1 MTSLIAIKQLD
12 LWKMVALASLVLS
25 FGLGHCVTY
34 ADALTS
40 GITDANE
47 AIMVKNVWADVP
59 LMQVLRDISMET
71 CVTIVTC
78 PHVSDPLVSLDTG
91 PGKPFRDCM
100 DELLSSR
107 GLSVH
112 KKNGKSY
119 LVSCGSPTCP
129 SSLEIADC
137 KRLCLKYISAKH
149 LKSSLPK
156 SVEQYV
162 TTGER
167 ENEVLIYAAPEIA
180 KHIMDI
186 VTELDVP
193 RQQVVLEVLVV
204 ELWEEASKQFGL
216 DWEYSD
222 SHNSLSMEGGLG
234 FFTGT
239 AQYTSVPKNRLTSL
253 LFTIRALVGKNKAT
267 IRSRPRVA
275 TQNGEKAVIDI
286 SLEEYFSIVT
296 DLYDVPA
303 RLRTELKVIK
313 TGVTLE
319 IKPTI
324 GNDGDITVDV
334 ATEVSDVASRQNQI
348 EGNASGDLPLVRRRK
363 VDTCVRV
370 KEGDAIVLGGLIETQ
385 ERTKDKR
392 VPVLSSIPFVGGLF
406 KAKESSTIDKEVVI
420 FITPRLIHEDR
431 DPFFER
437 HSKIS
442 VEKELND
449 LQENS
454 VPPEGR
460 HPPDQNS
467 VETNIERKSSDAHRP

>member
-1 MTSLIAIKQLD
+1 MTPSMTKEQLD
-12 LWKMVALASLVLS
+12 LWKTVALASLVLS
-25 FGLGHCVTY
+25 FGLAHCVTY
-34 ADALTS
+34 ADILTT
-40 GITDANE
+40 GAADANE
-47 AIMVKNVWADVP
+47 VIMVKNVWADVP
-59 LMQVLRDISMET
+59 LMQVLRDISIET
-71 CVTIVTC
+71 GVAIVTC
-78 PHVSDPLVSLDTG
+78 PHVPDPLVSLDTG

-100 DELLSSR
+100 EELLSSR

-112 KKNGKSY
+112 KKNPKFY

-129 SSLEIADC
+129 SSLEIADY

-162 TTGER
+162 STGER
-167 ENEVLIYAAPEIA
+167 GNEVLICAAPEIV

-216 DWEYSD
+216 DWEYAD
-222 SHNSLSMEGGLG
+222 YHNSLSMEEGLG
-234 FFTGT
+234 FFTGI

-253 LFTIRALVGKNKAT
+253 LFTLQALVGENKAT

-275 TQNGEKAVIDI
+275 TQNGEKAIIDI
-286 SLEEYFSIVT
+286 SLEEYFTIVT
-296 DLYDVPA
+296 DIYNVTG
-303 RLRTELKVIK
+303 LRTDLKVIK

-319 IKPTI
+319 IKPNI
-324 GNDGDITVDV
+324 GDDGDITVDV

-370 KEGDAIVLGGLIETQ
+370 KEGDAIVLGGLVETQ

-392 VPVLSSIPFVGGLF
+392 VPVLSSIPLIGGLF
-406 KAKESSTIDKEVVI
+406 KSKESVTVDKEVVI

-431 DPFFER
+431 DPFINR
-437 HSKIS
+437 HSRIS
-442 VEKELND
+442 IDKELKGLKGD
-449 LQENS
+449 S
-454 VPPEGR
+454 IPPEVP

-467 VETNIERKSSDAHRP
+467 VETNVERKSSDAH

>member
-1 MTSLIAIKQLD
+1 MTPSMTKEQLD
-12 LWKMVALASLVLS
+12 LWKTVALASLVLS
-25 FGLGHCVTY
+25 FGLAHCVTY
-34 ADALTS
+34 ADILTT
-40 GITDANE
+40 GAADANE
-47 AIMVKNVWADVP
+47 VIMVKNVWADVP
-59 LMQVLRDISMET
+59 LMQVLRDISIET
-71 CVTIVTC
+71 GVAIVTC
-78 PHVSDPLVSLDTG
+78 PHVPDPLVSLDTG

-100 DELLSSR
+100 EELLSSR

-112 KKNGKSY
+112 KKNPKFY

-129 SSLEIADC
+129 SSLEIADY

-162 TTGER
+162 STGER
-167 ENEVLIYAAPEIA
+167 GNEVLICAAPEIV

-216 DWEYSD
+216 DWEYAD
-222 SHNSLSMEGGLG
+222 YHNSLSMEEGLG
-234 FFTGT
+234 FFTGI

-253 LFTIRALVGKNKAT
+253 LFTLQALVGENKAT

-275 TQNGEKAVIDI
+275 TQNGEKAIIDI
-286 SLEEYFSIVT
+286 SLEEYFTIVT
-296 DLYDVPA
+296 DIYNVTG
-303 RLRTELKVIK
+303 LRTDLKVIK

-319 IKPTI
+319 IKPNI
-324 GNDGDITVDV
+324 GDDGDITVDV

-370 KEGDAIVLGGLIETQ
+370 KEGDAIVLGGLVETQ

-392 VPVLSSIPFVGGLF
+392 VPVLSSIPLIGGLF
-406 KAKESSTIDKEVVI
+406 KAKESSTVNKEVVI

-431 DPFFER
+431 DPFINR
-437 HSKIS
+437 HSRIS
-442 VEKELND
+442 IDKELKGLKGD
-449 LQENS
+449 S
-454 VPPEGR
+454 IPPEVP

-467 VETNIERKSSDAHRP
+467 VETNVERKSSDAH

>member
-1 MTSLIAIKQLD
+1 MTPSIAREQFD

-25 FGLGHCVTY
+25 FGLAHCVTY

-40 GITDANE
+40 GAADANE
-47 AIMVKNVWADVP
+47 VIMVKNVWADVP
-59 LMQVLRDISMET
+59 LMQVLRDISIET
-71 CVTIVTC
+71 GAAIVTC
-78 PHVSDPLVSLDTG
+78 PHVPDPLVSLDTG

-100 DELLSSR
+100 EELLSGR

-112 KKNGKSY
+112 KKREKFY
-119 LVSCGSPTCP
+119 FVSCGSPTCP
-129 SSLEIADC
+129 SSLEIADY

-162 TTGER
+162 STGER

-180 KHIMDI
+180 KHIMGI
-186 VTELDVP
+186 ITELDVP

-204 ELWEEASKQFGL
+204 ELWEEASKKFGL
-216 DWEYSD
+216 DWEYAD
-222 SHNSLSMEGGLG
+222 YHNSLSMEEGLG
-234 FFTGT
+234 FFTGA

-253 LFTIRALVGKNKAT
+253 LFTLRALVGENKAT

-275 TQNGEKAVIDI
+275 TQNGEKAIIDI
-286 SLEEYFSIVT
+286 SLEEYFTIVT
-296 DLYDVPA
+296 DLYGVPA
-303 RLRTELKVIK
+303 RLRTEIKVIK

-319 IKPTI
+319 IKPNI

-348 EGNASGDLPLVRRRK
+348 EGNISGDLPLVRRRK

-370 KEGDAIVLGGLIETQ
+370 KEGDAIVIGGLIETQ
-385 ERTKDKR
+385 ERSKDKR
-392 VPVLSSIPFVGGLF
+392 VPLLSSIPLVGGLF
-406 KAKESSTIDKEVVI
+406 KAKESSTVDKEVVI
-420 FITPRLIHEDR
+420 FITPRLIREDR
-431 DPFFER
+431 DPFLDS

-442 VEKELND
+442 VAKELKGLEGD
-449 LQENS
+449 S
-454 VPPEGR
+454 ITPEEQR
-460 HPPDQNS
+460 PPDHNS
-467 VETNIERKSSDAHRP
+467 VENNIERKSLDAH